1 MIRTRFAVLATA
13 LSLALPMAATT
24 AQAQVT
30 QYTTLAEYLAA
41 VSNAG
46 TDTFDDLTELY
57 DLGGLPGSFFGPQTR
72 TAGAYGYSVNAQTD
86 PFLLYAIANANFTA
100 LSVNNWEDAIEF
112 DSFDPAV
119 RGIGGN
125 FFLTDVD
132 GFYLAGDVL
141 VQWTEVGGTTGSFT
155 LTPASTNSFFG
166 VVSAGGGFTSFSVRP
181 GVSREDEY
189 ATADNLVLGAAVS
202 TVPEPSTYALMAAGL
217 AALGL
222 VARRR
227 SRALAA

>member
-1 MIRTRFAVLATA
+1 M
-13 LSLALPMAATT
+13 
-24 AQAQVT
+24 
-30 QYTTLAEYLAA
+30 
-41 VSNAG
+41 
-46 TDTFDDLTELY
+46 
-57 DLGGLPGSFFGPQTR
+57 
-72 TAGAYGYSVNAQTD
+72 
-86 PFLLYAIANANFTA
+86 LYAIANGDFTA
-100 LSVNNWEDAIEF
+100 LSTDSWGDAIVF
-112 DSFDPAV
+112 DSFNAAV

-125 FFLTDVD
+125 FFLTDLV
-132 GFYLAGDVL
+132 GQYLAGDVL

-166 VVSAGGGFTSFSVRP
+166 VVSAGGGFTSFSVQP
-181 GVSREDEY
+181 GVSREGEY

-227 SRALAA
+227 RRALAA